1 MQQVMLSSLFCKM
14 LYFMIFVMFFTFKGS
29 NLKKTQ
35 SFFHKTSLCSDRPC
49 LEDRNKVQRVQ
60 RSVESGL
67 THILHR
73 DNQES
78 LIHKVNIS
86 HLGVQTL
93 KGLYAPCFISV
104 STRKIAGFPRC
115 CRKLT
120 AKCVCPPC
128 SCTRRWGCCARCAVC
143 TWRSFTGLVSGTRSQ
158 LTLCFLRSTRSCSHQ
173 RQSFCRGPL
182 TDDLRE
188 YAKTVAHQRTETP
201 ISLSLIT
208 FWQIL
213 FF

>member
-1 MQQVMLSSLFCKM
+1 MFRSSVSGGQEQSSKSSKKRGVGTDTHSAPRQSRKFDAQGKFQSPGC
-14 LYFMIFVMFFTFKGS
+14 S
-29 NLKKTQ
+29 NTK
-35 SFFHKTSLCSDRPC
+35 
-49 LEDRNKVQRVQ
+49 
-60 RSVESGL
+60 
-67 THILHR
+67 I
-73 DNQES
+73 
-78 LIHKVNIS
+78 
-86 HLGVQTL
+86 

-128 SCTRRWGCCARCAVC
+128 SCTRGWRCCARCAVC
-143 TWRSFTGLVSGTRSQ
+143 TWRSFAGLVSGTRSQ

-188 YAKTVAHQRTETP
+188 YAKTVAHQRTD
-201 ISLSLIT
+201 SY
-208 FWQIL
+208 
-213 FF
+213 